1 MTVLPIFHGRGDS
14 YTLAAIPEANPYQ
27 TRDFI
32 VSRGKDYVGPYRRIR
47 MIRAGATCQVWE
59 VLRDG
64 ETKKVA
70 AKLLQPEHA
79 ANADEVAFLKHE
91 FEVAKDFQHP
101 NVIKVYEFNVDR
113 GIAYLILEL
122 SQFKNLKLL
131 IRAGIEPL
139 EAMTPKVIE
148 QAATGLKYVHDQ
160 GWIHRDIKPDNF
172 LVSDE
177 GEVKLIDFAIAQR
190 PAKGLAKLFARRGKT
205 QGTRSYM
212 APEQIRGD
220 VIDFRADIYSFGCL
234 LYELV
239 TGKLPYTGLNAD
251 DLLSKHLK
259 SPVPSPLVSNSNL
272 TPEFV
277 ALVMRMMSKDRNDR
291 PQSMDEF
298 LKIFRTMRVFRV
310 RMKS

>member
-1 MTVLPIFHGRGDS
+1 MTGGPIFHAWNDS
-14 YTLAAIPEANPYQ
+14 DTLAASTEPNPYQ

-64 ETKKVA
+64 ESKKVA

-79 ANADEVAFLKHE
+79 QSSDEVEFLRHE
-91 FEVAKDFQHP
+91 FEVAKEFQHP
-101 NVIKVYEFNVDR
+101 NVIQVYEFNIDR

-139 EAMTPKVIE
+139 EALTPKIIE
-148 QAATGLKYVHDQ
+148 QAATGLKYVHDK

-190 PAKGLAKLFARRGKT
+190 PVKGLAKLFARRGKT

-212 APEQIRGD
+212 APEQIRGEA
-220 VIDFRADIYSFGCL
+220 IDFRADIYSFGCL

-259 SPVPSPLVSNSNL
+259 SPVPSPLVSNANL

-277 ALVMRMMSKDRNDR
+277 ALVMRMMSKDRDDR

-298 LKIFRTMRVFRV
+298 LKIFRTLRVFRV
-310 RMKS
+310 RLKS